1 MILNI
6 DTVLLVN
13 PVPLPQAPQDA
24 DCFVV
29 GVEGDGVLLSR
40 LREMG
45 IEIGGHLRV
54 LRSGRSM
61 LLNVGDTRLAL
72 RAPEAAAVQVC
83 PAG

>member
-1 MILNI
+1 MN
-6 DTVLLVN
+6 T
-13 PVPLPQAPQDA
+13 VPLPQAPANA

-29 GVEGDGVLLSR
+29 GVEGDGPLLER

-45 IEIGGHLRV
+45 IEVGGQLRV

-61 LLNVGDTRLAL
+61 LLHVGDTRLAL

-83 PAG
+83 TGA